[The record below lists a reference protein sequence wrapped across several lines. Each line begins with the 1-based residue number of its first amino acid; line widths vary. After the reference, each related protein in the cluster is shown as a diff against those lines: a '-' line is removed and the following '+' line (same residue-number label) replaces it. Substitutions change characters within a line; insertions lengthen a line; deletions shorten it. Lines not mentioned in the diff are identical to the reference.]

1 MRKIA
6 FADIQ
11 ELNNPRQRREGRRDG
26 GKVSDEKKS
35 VEEMDSEEFIAHL
48 FYNVLGGVYAAS
60 EEDARN
66 GIIDMIENR
75 DETIKELQK
84 KAEGRAS

>member
-1 MRKIA
+1 M
-6 FADIQ
+6 
-11 ELNNPRQRREGRRDG
+11 
-26 GKVSDEKKS
+26 SDKKKS
-35 VEEMDSEEFIAHL
+35 IQEMDSEEFIAHL

-66 GIIDMIENR
+66 GIIDMIEDR

-84 KAEGRAS
+84 KAEGRASL